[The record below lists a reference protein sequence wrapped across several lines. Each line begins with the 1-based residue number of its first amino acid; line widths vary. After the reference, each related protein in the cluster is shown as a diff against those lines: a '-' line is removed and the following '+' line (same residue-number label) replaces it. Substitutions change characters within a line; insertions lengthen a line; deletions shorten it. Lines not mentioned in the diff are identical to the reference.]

1 MTTRLAVIGAGVMG
15 SDHARIVAEELPGTT
30 LQVVCDI
37 DARRARHVA
46 EALGAAHSATD
57 PEMTITRNDV
67 DAVIVASPDF
77 THASLCKACIAAGK
91 RVLCEKPLS
100 QSSTE
105 CLEVMEAEQTAG
117 NKFVQLGFMRRYDRS
132 YVEMKRAVTDGTLGR
147 ALMMHNFHRNVK
159 TPASDFTGAMAITN
173 SAPHEFDAG
182 CYVLGSEY
190 RAISAY
196 QPKRTDALVAPVL
209 MVLET
214 TNDQLVN
221 IEVNNNAAYG
231 YDVRAELVGE
241 KGAVSMNNVACI
253 RSDMELAS
261 RTAYEVDWRRR
272 FAEAYRQQNCDFV
285 RFVETGLFPAT
296 AASSWDGY
304 CAAKVAEAGV
314 AALDEKRRIAVD
326 LIDRPA
332 FYE

>member
-15 SDHARIVAEELPGTT
+15 SDHAQIVAEELRGAT
-30 LQVVCDI
+30 LQVVCDM
-37 DARRARHVA
+37 DEVRARRVA
-46 EALGAAHSATD
+46 DALDAAYATND
-57 PEMTITRNDV
+57 PDVTITRDDV

-105 CLEVMEAEQTAG
+105 CLEVMEAEQATG
-117 NKFVQLGFMRRYDRS
+117 EKFVQLGFMRRYDRS
-132 YVEMKRAVTDGTLGR
+132 YVEMKRALIAGTLGR

-159 TPASDFTGAMAITN
+159 TPASDFTGAMAIAN
-173 SAPHEFDAG
+173 SAPHEFDVG
-182 CYVLGSEY
+182 RYVLGSEY
-190 RAISAY
+190 RTISAY
-196 QPKRTDALVAPVL
+196 QPKRTDALVAPVM

-214 TNDQLVN
+214 TDRQLVN

-241 KGAVSMNNVACI
+241 KGAVSMNDVACV
-253 RSDMELAS
+253 RSDMQLAS
-261 RTAYEVDWRRR
+261 STAYDVDWRGR
-272 FAEAYRQQNCDFV
+272 FAEAYRQQNREFM
-285 RFVETGLFPAT
+285 RFVETGVFPAS
-296 AASSWDGY
+296 AANCWDGY

-314 AALDEKRRIAVD
+314 AALEERRRIAVD